1 MEKIF
6 GILISVAIVL
16 GGSKHLSTDSCG
28 LDVTAFDTQTKTVHF
43 SACLAFSGD
52 ITKYTITQQGD
63 KLFVELYGRW
73 PTVFSK
79 FDGEFDYKLPD
90 DVNEIYLRGKN
101 PEDIRLIWR
110 RT

>member
-16 GGSKHLSTDSCG
+16 GGSKHLPTDSCG
-28 LDVTAFDTQTKTVHF
+28 LDVTAFDTQTNTVHF

-52 ITKYTITQQGD
+52 ITKYTITQQGN

-73 PTVFSK
+73 HTVFSK

-101 PEDIRLIWR
+101 PEDITLVWR